1 MGLRLGS
8 RIYTNSF
15 FQQDNNAYS
24 PRGNGNSFYGL
35 SKPQYASN
43 TYYGLANNGAGASSD
58 GRAARYNRANFGYT
72 TSPTVVF
79 GLLM

>member
-1 MGLRLGS
+1 MSLRLGS

-15 FQQDNNAYS
+15 AQQDNNAYS
-24 PRGNGNSFYGL
+24 PRGNGDSFYGL

-43 TYYGLANNGAGASSD
+43 TYYGLANLGAGGASN
-58 GRAARYNRANFGYT
+58 GRIARFNRDNYGYT
-72 TSPTVVF
+72 SSPDVVF

>member
-24 PRGNGNSFYGL
+24 PRGNGESFYGL

-43 TYYGLANNGAGASSD
+43 TYYGLANNGASSA
-58 GRAARYNRANFGYT
+58 GNSRSARYNRANFGYT
-72 TSPTVVF
+72 NSPSVVF